1 MARYKEYNQSQG
13 EFMTVS
19 FKDQLVPGTF
29 EHTLNYL
36 IDHKI
41 DFETFDSR
49 YRNDHTGAPA
59 IDPRIL
65 LKLIL
70 YSLSRGFISSRKIEQ
85 FAETNI
91 VAKALTGNI
100 TPHFTVIADFMSS
113 MKTEI
118 SGIFVE
124 VLMICGDMGLI
135 GGELFAIDGC
145 KLPSNAS
152 KESSGTFKELR
163 KKKEKF
169 EKLVGIL
176 IEMHSRLDKDSS
188 DNEKE
193 KERKQKTIDKLN
205 NRIDRIQK
213 FLDTEKPKMGT
224 RGKEIQS
231 NITDNESAKIK
242 SSHGVIQG
250 YNGIAIADEKNQVII
265 AAESFGLNQEHQT
278 FVPMLEQ
285 AEKNLKVVTK
295 NKNPLRGKTVLADT
309 GYFCEENLK
318 VAAEKKINSIIP
330 DHNFRKR
337 DDRFADREKH
347 TGRIEKFAVH
357 DFVFDPKHNAYTCP
371 NGKTLT
377 HRGHIT
383 LRNNA
388 GNRYQS
394 KAADCKGCS
403 LTARC
408 FQRNQS
414 KRGVRNLYIVDSS
427 CKAKYSKQMIEKIDR
442 LEVRDLYSR
451 RMGIIEPVFGHLTF
465 QKRLDRFTLRTK
477 VKVNIQWLLYC
488 IVHNITK
495 IAGARK
501 ISFATC

>member
-1 MARYKEYNQSQG
+1 MARYKDYNQSQG

-41 DFETFDSR
+41 DFATFDSR

-100 TPHFTVIADFMSS
+100 TPHFTVIADFISS

-176 IEMHSRLDKDSS
+176 IEMHSRQDKDAS
-188 DNEKE
+188 DDEKE
-193 KERKQKTIDKLN
+193 KERKQKTIEKLN
-205 NRIDRIQK
+205 KRIDRIQN
-213 FLDTEKPKMGT
+213 FLDTEKPKWEHGARRYNRILRIT
-224 RGKEIQS
+224 RVQRLR
-231 NITDNESAKIK
+231 ARM
-242 SSHGVIQG
+242 
-250 YNGIAIADEKNQVII
+250 
-265 AAESFGLNQEHQT
+265 ESFRDSTGLRSRT
-278 FVPMLEQ
+278 
-285 AEKNLKVVTK
+285 
-295 NKNPLRGKTVLADT
+295 RKT
-309 GYFCEENLK
+309 
-318 VAAEKKINSIIP
+318 
-330 DHNFRKR
+330 R
-337 DDRFADREKH
+337 
-347 TGRIEKFAVH
+347 
-357 DFVFDPKHNAYTCP
+357 
-371 NGKTLT
+371 
-377 HRGHIT
+377 
-383 LRNNA
+383 
-388 GNRYQS
+388 
-394 KAADCKGCS
+394 
-403 LTARC
+403 
-408 FQRNQS
+408 
-414 KRGVRNLYIVDSS
+414 
-427 CKAKYSKQMIEKIDR
+427 
-442 LEVRDLYSR
+442 
-451 RMGIIEPVFGHLTF
+451 
-465 QKRLDRFTLRTK
+465 
-477 VKVNIQWLLYC
+477 
-488 IVHNITK
+488 
-495 IAGARK
+495 
-501 ISFATC
+501 